1 VGITF
6 LGVQL
11 EYFFLYQTHLS
22 MIIIIAKTLEIIAV
36 AFIYGIILMVLAR
49 IILNSMGYSS

>member
-1 VGITF
+1 
-6 LGVQL
+6 
-11 EYFFLYQTHLS
+11 

-49 IILNSMGYSS
+49 SILSSMGFSSRNKNRNDNLAYFILI